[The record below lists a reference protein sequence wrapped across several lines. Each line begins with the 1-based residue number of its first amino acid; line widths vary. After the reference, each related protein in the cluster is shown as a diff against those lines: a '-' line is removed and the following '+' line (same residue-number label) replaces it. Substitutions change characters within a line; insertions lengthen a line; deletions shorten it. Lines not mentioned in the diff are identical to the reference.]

1 MTEPLPTILLTRP
14 GTQSRALAERL
25 RRRLG
30 NVPILISPILD
41 IVPVA
46 FDLPGTPRFLVLT
59 SAHAAEAASR
69 VGRLAGLPAYCV
81 GDRTAEAAR
90 AAGFEA
96 ISAGGDAA
104 DLAALVAA
112 RRPTGPGLHL
122 RGRHVASDVPELL
135 NSAGIDTFSAVA
147 YDQVALPLSDEAR
160 AALDRSAPL
169 IVPVYSPRSSRLL
182 ADACGSA
189 RAPLDVVAISDAAA
203 APWRPGHAAV
213 FVAAAPDGP
222 SMEDAIAGRARARSA
237 C

>member
-25 RRRLG
+25 RQRLG
-30 NVPILISPILD
+30 HVPILISPILD

-46 FDLPGTPRFLVLT
+46 FDLPVTPRFLVLT

-81 GDRTAEAAR
+81 GDRTAEAAL

-112 RRPTGPGLHL
+112 RRPAGPGLHL

-135 NSAGIDTFSAVA
+135 SSAGIDTFSAVA
-147 YDQVALPLSDEAR
+147 YDQVAQPLSAEAR
-160 AALDRSAPL
+160 AALDHGAPL
-169 IVPVYSPRSSRLL
+169 IVPVYSPRSSQLL
-182 ADACGSA
+182 ADACARA

-203 APWRPGHAAV
+203 APWRDGRAAV
-213 FVAAAPDGP
+213 FVAAAPDGR